1 MKIKFLMFI
10 FLASI
15 ISIGLIGC
23 QSTSKDESKSNSTVE
38 KAVETGKLALAD
50 GDFVKAMSNFELA
63 LAEDKENK
71 EAKDWL
77 RLAKKVNLLS
87 NHLENKEI
95 KKAEEILGDI
105 KADHLYKVIK
115 SRVDDYESTLTT
127 LKSSIENIDNEI
139 AAINQKLEEEAFDE
153 VIEKGNNLET
163 EKNITENQLAAITSI
178 IEDATKKKEEKAK
191 QVETKKQ
198 EKTFQ
203 QEQMESFSYNTYT
216 NARFGFSVE
225 YPTTFTQG
233 PEPTNGDGRELYNED
248 SIIIASGSHINVLED
263 NETIETHYN
272 RALENISSPIA
283 YQRLGSDWY
292 VISYKDGSNTVY
304 EKAIIGEDI
313 ISRVVITY
321 PSSKQEYYEP
331 MVTRIS
337 RTFKGGQSEFSW

>member
-38 KAVETGKLALAD
+38 KAIETGKLALAD
-50 GDFVKAMSNFELA
+50 GDFVKAMSNFDLA
-63 LAEDKENK
+63 LVEDKENK
-71 EAKDWL
+71 EAKNWL
-77 RLAKKVNLLS
+77 RLAKKMNLLS

-95 KKAEEILGDI
+95 EKAEEILADI
-105 KADHLYKVIK
+105 KADNLYQAIK
-115 SRVDDYESTLTT
+115 SRIDGYESTLTA

-153 VIEKGNNLET
+153 VIEKGNNLKT
-163 EKNITENQLAAITSI
+163 EKNITENQLATINSI
-178 IEDATKKKEEKAK
+178 IEDATKKKEEKDK
-191 QVETKKQ
+191 QVEAKKQ
-198 EKTFQ
+198 EETSR
-203 QEQMESFSYNTYT
+203 QEQMKSFSYNTYT
-216 NARFGFSVE
+216 NTRFGFSVE

-233 PEPTNGDGRELYNED
+233 PEPTNNDGREFYNED
-248 SIIIASGSHINVLED
+248 STIIASGSHINVLED
-263 NETIETHYN
+263 NETIETYYN
-272 RALENISSPIA
+272 RALENISNSIA
-283 YQRLGSDWY
+283 YKRLGSDWY

-321 PSSKQEYYEP
+321 PSSKQGYYES

-337 RTFKGGQSEFSW
+337 STFKSGQSELSW